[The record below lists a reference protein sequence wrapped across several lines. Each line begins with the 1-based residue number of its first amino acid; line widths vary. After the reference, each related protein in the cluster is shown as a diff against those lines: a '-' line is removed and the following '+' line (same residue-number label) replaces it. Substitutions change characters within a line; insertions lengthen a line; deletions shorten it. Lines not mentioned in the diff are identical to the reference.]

1 MEIRKRK
8 PIGKKNIKY
17 IEELYAEY
25 SKRLFFIARKYVE
38 NEDFAED
45 VVQSAF
51 AKVLTYPDGILKVPR
66 DEVFYFLST
75 VLKHEAYDII
85 MRERSNGG
93 NSYGNN
99 YGYGSSES
107 YSYGNQS
114 YGNQY
119 SSYGYETMNP
129 KLQAAAN
136 YINSRRYREAI
147 NTLDQVQQRSAM
159 WYYLSGCANA
169 GIGNQILARDHA
181 AQAVNMEPNNLQFR
195 QLLNQ
200 LDFNSRRYQ
209 NSPYGGG
216 YAPGGQNSCG
226 TGNMCCDLWLADT
239 LCECMGGDLCS
250 CM

>member
-85 MRERSNGG
+85 QEEKDNEHESLVYDDGTEGDFIEDPRD
-93 NSYGNN
+93 N
-99 YGYGSSES
+99 Y
-107 YSYGNQS
+107 
-114 YGNQY
+114 
-119 SSYGYETMNP
+119 
-129 KLQAAAN
+129 LQMIDLDSLKYN
-136 YINSRRYREAI
+136 LSR
-147 NTLDQVQQRSAM
+147 M
-159 WYYLSGCANA
+159 K
-169 GIGNQILARDHA
+169 
-181 AQAVNMEPNNLQFR
+181 
-195 QLLNQ
+195 
-200 LDFNSRRYQ
+200 RRHR
-209 NSPYGGG
+209 
-216 YAPGGQNSCG
+216 
-226 TGNMCCDLWLADT
+226 DT
-239 LCECMGGDLCS
+239 LLFRYVYGLKCKEIADIFKISERTVKIRCSEARVQLKKMMEEDELEREIRKRLAIKLC
-250 CM
+250 

>member
-85 MRERSNGG
+85 QEEKDNEHESLVYDDGTEGDFIEDPRDNYLQMIDLDSLKYNLSRMKRRHRDTCKEIADIFKISERTVKIRC
-93 NSYGNN
+93 
-99 YGYGSSES
+99 SE
-107 YSYGNQS
+107 
-114 YGNQY
+114 
-119 SSYGYETMNP
+119 
-129 KLQAAAN
+129 A
-136 YINSRRYREAI
+136 R
-147 NTLDQVQQRSAM
+147 VQLKKM
-159 WYYLSGCANA
+159 
-169 GIGNQILARDHA
+169 
-181 AQAVNMEPNNLQFR
+181 MEEDEL
-195 QLLNQ
+195 
-200 LDFNSRRYQ
+200 
-209 NSPYGGG
+209 
-216 YAPGGQNSCG
+216 
-226 TGNMCCDLWLADT
+226 
-239 LCECMGGDLCS
+239 
-250 CM
+250 

>member
-85 MRERSNGG
+85 QEEKDNEHESLVYDDGTEGDFIEDPRDKKKVSDKIVLTFFLILLICNNLGQLASNFFIFFWEE
-93 NSYGNN
+93 NTNCIFTAFDLLKIQ
-99 YGYGSSES
+99 SEC
-107 YSYGNQS
+107 
-114 YGNQY
+114 
-119 SSYGYETMNP
+119 
-129 KLQAAAN
+129 L
-136 YINSRRYREAI
+136 I
-147 NTLDQVQQRSAM
+147 VHV
-159 WYYLSGCANA
+159 
-169 GIGNQILARDHA
+169 IGNR
-181 AQAVNMEPNNLQFR
+181 
-195 QLLNQ
+195 
-200 LDFNSRRYQ
+200 S
-209 NSPYGGG
+209 
-216 YAPGGQNSCG
+216 
-226 TGNMCCDLWLADT
+226 
-239 LCECMGGDLCS
+239 
-250 CM
+250 

>member
-85 MRERSNGG
+85 QEEKDNEHESLVYDDGTEGDFIEDPRDNYLQMIDLLLFRYVYGLKCKEIADIFKISERTVKIRC
-93 NSYGNN
+93 
-99 YGYGSSES
+99 SE
-107 YSYGNQS
+107 
-114 YGNQY
+114 
-119 SSYGYETMNP
+119 
-129 KLQAAAN
+129 A
-136 YINSRRYREAI
+136 R
-147 NTLDQVQQRSAM
+147 VQLKKM
-159 WYYLSGCANA
+159 
-169 GIGNQILARDHA
+169 
-181 AQAVNMEPNNLQFR
+181 MEEDEL
-195 QLLNQ
+195 
-200 LDFNSRRYQ
+200 
-209 NSPYGGG
+209 
-216 YAPGGQNSCG
+216 
-226 TGNMCCDLWLADT
+226 
-239 LCECMGGDLCS
+239 
-250 CM
+250 

>member
-85 MRERSNGG
+85 QEEKDNEHESLVYDDGTEGDFIEDPRD
-93 NSYGNN
+93 N
-99 YGYGSSES
+99 Y
-107 YSYGNQS
+107 
-114 YGNQY
+114 
-119 SSYGYETMNP
+119 
-129 KLQAAAN
+129 LQMIDLDSLKYN
-136 YINSRRYREAI
+136 LSPMKRRHR
-147 NTLDQVQQRSAM
+147 
-159 WYYLSGCANA
+159 
-169 GIGNQILARDHA
+169 
-181 AQAVNMEPNNLQFR
+181 
-195 QLLNQ
+195 
-200 LDFNSRRYQ
+200 
-209 NSPYGGG
+209 
-216 YAPGGQNSCG
+216 
-226 TGNMCCDLWLADT
+226 DT
-239 LCECMGGDLCS
+239 LLFRYVYGLKCKEIADIFKISERTVKIRCS
-250 CM
+250 EARVQLKKMMEEDEL

>member
-85 MRERSNGG
+85 QEEKDNEHESLVYDDGTEGDFIEDPRD
-93 NSYGNN
+93 N
-99 YGYGSSES
+99 Y
-107 YSYGNQS
+107 
-114 YGNQY
+114 
-119 SSYGYETMNP
+119 
-129 KLQAAAN
+129 LQMIDLN
-136 YINSRRYREAI
+136 
-147 NTLDQVQQRSAM
+147 
-159 WYYLSGCANA
+159 CAN
-169 GIGNQILARDHA
+169 L
-181 AQAVNMEPNNLQFR
+181 F
-195 QLLNQ
+195 LNII
-200 LDFNSRRYQ
+200 
-209 NSPYGGG
+209 
-216 YAPGGQNSCG
+216 
-226 TGNMCCDLWLADT
+226 DL
-239 LCECMGGDLCS
+239 
-250 CM
+250 

>member
-85 MRERSNGG
+85 QEEKDNEHESLVYDEGTEGDFIEDPRD
-93 NSYGNN
+93 N
-99 YGYGSSES
+99 Y
-107 YSYGNQS
+107 
-114 YGNQY
+114 
-119 SSYGYETMNP
+119 
-129 KLQAAAN
+129 LQMIDLDSLKYN
-136 YINSRRYREAI
+136 LSRKK
-147 NTLDQVQQRSAM
+147 
-159 WYYLSGCANA
+159 
-169 GIGNQILARDHA
+169 
-181 AQAVNMEPNNLQFR
+181 
-195 QLLNQ
+195 
-200 LDFNSRRYQ
+200 RRHR
-209 NSPYGGG
+209 
-216 YAPGGQNSCG
+216 
-226 TGNMCCDLWLADT
+226 DT
-239 LCECMGGDLCS
+239 LLFRYVYGLKCKEIADIFKISERTVKIRCS
-250 CM
+250 EARVQLKKMMEEDEL

>member
-85 MRERSNGG
+85 QEEKDNEHESLVYDDGTEGDFIEDPRDNYLQMIDLDSLKYNLSRMKRG
-93 NSYGNN
+93 N
-99 YGYGSSES
+99 
-107 YSYGNQS
+107 
-114 YGNQY
+114 
-119 SSYGYETMNP
+119 
-129 KLQAAAN
+129 
-136 YINSRRYREAI
+136 R
-147 NTLDQVQQRSAM
+147 
-159 WYYLSGCANA
+159 
-169 GIGNQILARDHA
+169 
-181 AQAVNMEPNNLQFR
+181 
-195 QLLNQ
+195 
-200 LDFNSRRYQ
+200 
-209 NSPYGGG
+209 
-216 YAPGGQNSCG
+216 
-226 TGNMCCDLWLADT
+226 DT
-239 LCECMGGDLCS
+239 LLFRYVYGLKCKEIADIFKISERTVKIRCS
-250 CM
+250 EARVQLKKMMEEDEL

>member
-85 MRERSNGG
+85 QEEKDNEHESLVYDDGTEGDFIEDPRD
-93 NSYGNN
+93 N
-99 YGYGSSES
+99 Y
-107 YSYGNQS
+107 
-114 YGNQY
+114 
-119 SSYGYETMNP
+119 
-129 KLQAAAN
+129 LQMIDLDLLKYN
-136 YINSRRYREAI
+136 LSR
-147 NTLDQVQQRSAM
+147 M
-159 WYYLSGCANA
+159 K
-169 GIGNQILARDHA
+169 
-181 AQAVNMEPNNLQFR
+181 
-195 QLLNQ
+195 
-200 LDFNSRRYQ
+200 RRHR
-209 NSPYGGG
+209 
-216 YAPGGQNSCG
+216 
-226 TGNMCCDLWLADT
+226 DT
-239 LCECMGGDLCS
+239 LLVRYVYGLKCKEIADIFKISERTVKIRCS
-250 CM
+250 EARVQLKKMMEEDEL

>member
-85 MRERSNGG
+85 QEEKDNEHESLVYDDGTEGDFIEDPRDNYLQMIDLDSLKYNLSRMKRRHRDTLLFRYVYGLVSDKIVLTFFLILLICNDLGQLASNFFIFFWEE
-93 NSYGNN
+93 NTNCIFTAFDLLKIQ
-99 YGYGSSES
+99 SEC
-107 YSYGNQS
+107 
-114 YGNQY
+114 
-119 SSYGYETMNP
+119 
-129 KLQAAAN
+129 L
-136 YINSRRYREAI
+136 IVHI
-147 NTLDQVQQRSAM
+147 
-159 WYYLSGCANA
+159 
-169 GIGNQILARDHA
+169 IGNR
-181 AQAVNMEPNNLQFR
+181 
-195 QLLNQ
+195 
-200 LDFNSRRYQ
+200 S
-209 NSPYGGG
+209 
-216 YAPGGQNSCG
+216 
-226 TGNMCCDLWLADT
+226 
-239 LCECMGGDLCS
+239 
-250 CM
+250 

>member
-85 MRERSNGG
+85 QEEKDNEHESLVYDDGTEGDFIEDPRDNYLQMIDLDSLKYNLSRMKRRHRDILLFRYVYGLKCKEIADIFKISERTVKIRC
-93 NSYGNN
+93 
-99 YGYGSSES
+99 SE
-107 YSYGNQS
+107 
-114 YGNQY
+114 
-119 SSYGYETMNP
+119 
-129 KLQAAAN
+129 A
-136 YINSRRYREAI
+136 R
-147 NTLDQVQQRSAM
+147 VQLKKM
-159 WYYLSGCANA
+159 
-169 GIGNQILARDHA
+169 
-181 AQAVNMEPNNLQFR
+181 MEEDEL
-195 QLLNQ
+195 
-200 LDFNSRRYQ
+200 
-209 NSPYGGG
+209 
-216 YAPGGQNSCG
+216 
-226 TGNMCCDLWLADT
+226 
-239 LCECMGGDLCS
+239 
-250 CM
+250 

>member
-85 MRERSNGG
+85 QEEKDNEHESLVYDDGTEGDFIEDPRD
-93 NSYGNN
+93 N
-99 YGYGSSES
+99 Y
-107 YSYGNQS
+107 
-114 YGNQY
+114 
-119 SSYGYETMNP
+119 
-129 KLQAAAN
+129 LQMIDLDSLKYN
-136 YINSRRYREAI
+136 LSR
-147 NTLDQVQQRSAM
+147 M
-159 WYYLSGCANA
+159 K
-169 GIGNQILARDHA
+169 
-181 AQAVNMEPNNLQFR
+181 
-195 QLLNQ
+195 
-200 LDFNSRRYQ
+200 RR
-209 NSPYGGG
+209 PR
-216 YAPGGQNSCG
+216 
-226 TGNMCCDLWLADT
+226 DT
-239 LCECMGGDLCS
+239 LLFRYVYGLKCKEIADIFKISERTVKIRCS
-250 CM
+250 EARVQLKKMMEEDEL

>member
-85 MRERSNGG
+85 QEEKDNEHESLVYDDGTEGDFIEDPRD
-93 NSYGNN
+93 N
-99 YGYGSSES
+99 Y
-107 YSYGNQS
+107 
-114 YGNQY
+114 
-119 SSYGYETMNP
+119 
-129 KLQAAAN
+129 LQMIDLDSLKYN
-136 YINSRRYREAI
+136 RMKRRHR
-147 NTLDQVQQRSAM
+147 
-159 WYYLSGCANA
+159 
-169 GIGNQILARDHA
+169 
-181 AQAVNMEPNNLQFR
+181 
-195 QLLNQ
+195 
-200 LDFNSRRYQ
+200 
-209 NSPYGGG
+209 
-216 YAPGGQNSCG
+216 
-226 TGNMCCDLWLADT
+226 DT
-239 LCECMGGDLCS
+239 LLFRYVYGLKCKEIADIFKISERTVKIRCS
-250 CM
+250 EARVQLKKMMEEDEL

>member
-85 MRERSNGG
+85 QEEKDNEHESLVYDDGTEGDFIEDPRD
-93 NSYGNN
+93 N
-99 YGYGSSES
+99 Y
-107 YSYGNQS
+107 
-114 YGNQY
+114 
-119 SSYGYETMNP
+119 
-129 KLQAAAN
+129 LQMIDLDSLKYN
-136 YINSRRYREAI
+136 LSR
-147 NTLDQVQQRSAM
+147 M
-159 WYYLSGCANA
+159 K
-169 GIGNQILARDHA
+169 
-181 AQAVNMEPNNLQFR
+181 
-195 QLLNQ
+195 
-200 LDFNSRRYQ
+200 RRHR
-209 NSPYGGG
+209 
-216 YAPGGQNSCG
+216 
-226 TGNMCCDLWLADT
+226 DT
-239 LCECMGGDLCS
+239 LLFRYVYGLKCKEIADIFKISERTVKIRCS
-250 CM
+250 EARVQLKKMMEEGEL

>member
-85 MRERSNGG
+85 QEEKDNEHESLVYDDGTEGDFIEDPRD
-93 NSYGNN
+93 N
-99 YGYGSSES
+99 Y
-107 YSYGNQS
+107 
-114 YGNQY
+114 
-119 SSYGYETMNP
+119 
-129 KLQAAAN
+129 LQMIDLDSLKYN
-136 YINSRRYREAI
+136 LYRMKRRHR
-147 NTLDQVQQRSAM
+147 
-159 WYYLSGCANA
+159 
-169 GIGNQILARDHA
+169 
-181 AQAVNMEPNNLQFR
+181 
-195 QLLNQ
+195 
-200 LDFNSRRYQ
+200 
-209 NSPYGGG
+209 
-216 YAPGGQNSCG
+216 
-226 TGNMCCDLWLADT
+226 DT
-239 LCECMGGDLCS
+239 LLFRYVYGLKCKEIADIFKISERTVKIRCS
-250 CM
+250 EARVQLKKMMEEDEL